1 MVNGDTTLHQTC
13 ALAAKRIQNVQV
25 MLNALRNASITL
37 NLEKQVDGFCPC
49 ELNCNVRR
57 QASYYMQTRS
67 SENEQRSQ
75 PTNKKSQGNTKA
87 KLVHRRRH

>member
-1 MVNGDTTLHQTC
+1 MMNGDTTLHQTC
-13 ALAAKRIQNVQV
+13 ALAAKRIQNEQV

-67 SENEQRSQ
+67 SENEQ
-75 PTNKKSQGNTKA
+75 
-87 KLVHRRRH
+87 